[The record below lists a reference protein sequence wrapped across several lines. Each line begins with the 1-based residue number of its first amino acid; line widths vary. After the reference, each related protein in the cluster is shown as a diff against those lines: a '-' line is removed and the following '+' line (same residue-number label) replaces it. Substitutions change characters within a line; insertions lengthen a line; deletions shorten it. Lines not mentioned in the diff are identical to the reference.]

1 MTVSTEVD
9 HNEYTGN
16 GVTTTFPYTF
26 RIFQKSDLVV
36 QVVDLNENIT
46 ELILDTDYIVTGAGG
61 YNGGNIILSKELV
74 SGYQISISRELPV
87 TQETDLRNQG
97 KFFAEVH
104 EDAFDKLTML
114 IQQVRSWFSLA
125 LRKPSFV
132 ANYYDAL
139 NNYIRNLRDPSTP
152 QDAAT
157 KNYVDTQL
165 SSNLGCTLRV
175 QEQIPQLPDAASRAN
190 KMPAF
195 DNDGNP
201 IVVLPPSGSASDV
214 LIELAKPTGSDL
226 VGYGSQTVKATL
238 DSLNSMREELL
249 DKTGFNALGRFLNL
263 SELRSCV
270 PEEAGQIVYVA
281 SAASTTHAENH
292 LGGGFFESVDNIQ
305 AWADDG
311 GIVIKPETGTM
322 VWRRI
327 NFTTYDMQFWG
338 VKPDGVTDNATAI
351 TLATN
356 FARSNKCILEAPAG
370 NINTS
375 KTIPIYDNMG
385 IRGQG
390 KAEAT
395 VFYKTTND
403 KIDLT
408 KNGEVILQVD
418 ALCAFIP
425 KQWDLTD
432 NSMSSFCVNGR
443 VENCMFRRLGLTQE
457 NVDSYRNYYGLF
469 LGKSAAPVIRQSI
482 FECAYIGCFSYVP
495 FSGVMEMVG
504 FPQYP
509 GKGYA
514 GVLFEDFRD
523 GQIKVIGTSMD
534 MRLVQVNGYQLS
546 FRIGDFIIGMML
558 CRVFINTSARPN
570 NTVCSIIEIASILSL
585 LLTVYI
591 ATNYITY
598 MNIKYDVLYIPC
610 MAFIVIAFA
619 FNGGIL
625 SKILKNRFM
634 VLLGEASFSFYMFHW
649 MIIQIVTKILSVEK
663 DNFID
668 MLVYVVLSLFVSI
681 IASILSFKLIEMP
694 INKTIRRCW
703 KKYRG
708 MQSVRSA

>member
-61 YNGGNIILSKELV
+61 YNGGNIILSKALV

-432 NSMSSFCVNGR
+432 NSISSFCVNGR

-546 FRIGDFIIGMML
+546 FRMSGMQYTTMTNCTAENCTPMDGESTCYAFDFVNPYCIVMNTCATEFVKGGQL
-558 CRVFINTSARPN
+558 RVSVQGNPSFRP
-570 NTVCSIIEIASILSL
+570 SIIVNGFLPIDQQSPVVQTPI
-585 LLTVYI
+585 I
-591 ATNYITY
+591 DI
-598 MNIKYDVLYIPC
+598 D
-610 MAFIVIAFA
+610 
-619 FNGGIL
+619 NGGVVEMSVIL
-625 SKILKNRFM
+625 NGGDWAINPSAVNLTSPKASGNRLKVRLIGVNGSPSS
-634 VLLGEASFSFYMFHW
+634 VWSASSGA
-649 MIIQIVTKILSVEK
+649 
-663 DNFID
+663 D
-668 MLVYVVLSLFVSI
+668 
-681 IASILSFKLIEMP
+681 
-694 INKTIRRCW
+694 
-703 KKYRG
+703 
-708 MQSVRSA
+708 VREF

>member
-61 YNGGNIILSKELV
+61 YNGGNIILSKALV

-546 FRIGDFIIGMML
+546 FRMSGMQYTTMTNCTAENCTPMDGESTCYAFDFVNPYCIVMNTCATEFVKGGQL
-558 CRVFINTSARPN
+558 RVSVQGNPSFRP
-570 NTVCSIIEIASILSL
+570 SIIVNGFLPIDQQSPVVQTPI
-585 LLTVYI
+585 I
-591 ATNYITY
+591 DI
-598 MNIKYDVLYIPC
+598 D
-610 MAFIVIAFA
+610 
-619 FNGGIL
+619 NGGVVEMSVIL
-625 SKILKNRFM
+625 NGGDWAINPSAVNLTSPKASGSGLKVRLIGVNGSPSS
-634 VLLGEASFSFYMFHW
+634 VWSASSGADVKEF
-649 MIIQIVTKILSVEK
+649 
-663 DNFID
+663 
-668 MLVYVVLSLFVSI
+668 
-681 IASILSFKLIEMP
+681 
-694 INKTIRRCW
+694 
-703 KKYRG
+703 
-708 MQSVRSA
+708 

>member
-1 MTVSTEVD
+1 
-9 HNEYTGN
+9 
-16 GVTTTFPYTF
+16 
-26 RIFQKSDLVV
+26 
-36 QVVDLNENIT
+36 
-46 ELILDTDYIVTGAGG
+46 
-61 YNGGNIILSKELV
+61 
-74 SGYQISISRELPV
+74 
-87 TQETDLRNQG
+87 ETDLRNQG

-546 FRIGDFIIGMML
+546 FRMSGMQYTTMTNCTAENCTPMDGESTCYAFDFVNPYCIVMNTCATEFVKGGQL
-558 CRVFINTSARPN
+558 RVSVQGNPSFRP
-570 NTVCSIIEIASILSL
+570 SIIVNGFLPIDQQSPVVQTPI
-585 LLTVYI
+585 I
-591 ATNYITY
+591 DI
-598 MNIKYDVLYIPC
+598 D
-610 MAFIVIAFA
+610 
-619 FNGGIL
+619 NGGVVEMSVIL
-625 SKILKNRFM
+625 NGGDWAINPSAVNLTSPKASGNGLKVRLIGVNGSPSS
-634 VLLGEASFSFYMFHW
+634 VWSASSGA
-649 MIIQIVTKILSVEK
+649 E
-663 DNFID
+663 
-668 MLVYVVLSLFVSI
+668 
-681 IASILSFKLIEMP
+681 
-694 INKTIRRCW
+694 
-703 KKYRG
+703 
-708 MQSVRSA
+708 VREF

>member
-1 MTVSTEVD
+1 M
-9 HNEYTGN
+9 
-16 GVTTTFPYTF
+16 
-26 RIFQKSDLVV
+26 
-36 QVVDLNENIT
+36 
-46 ELILDTDYIVTGAGG
+46 
-61 YNGGNIILSKELV
+61 
-74 SGYQISISRELPV
+74 
-87 TQETDLRNQG
+87 RNQG

-305 AWADDG
+305 AWDDDG

-390 KAEAT
+390 KAEST

-546 FRIGDFIIGMML
+546 FRMSGMQYTTMTNCTAENCTPMNGESTCYAFDFVNPYCIVMNTCATEFVKGGQL
-558 CRVFINTSARPN
+558 RVSVQGNPSFRP
-570 NTVCSIIEIASILSL
+570 SIIVNGFLPIDQQSPVVQTPI
-585 LLTVYI
+585 I
-591 ATNYITY
+591 DI
-598 MNIKYDVLYIPC
+598 D
-610 MAFIVIAFA
+610 
-619 FNGGIL
+619 NGGVVEMSVIL
-625 SKILKNRFM
+625 NGGDWAINPSAVNLTSPKASGNGLKVRLIGVNGSPSS
-634 VLLGEASFSFYMFHW
+634 VWSASSGA
-649 MIIQIVTKILSVEK
+649 
-663 DNFID
+663 D
-668 MLVYVVLSLFVSI
+668 
-681 IASILSFKLIEMP
+681 
-694 INKTIRRCW
+694 
-703 KKYRG
+703 
-708 MQSVRSA
+708 VREF

>member
-61 YNGGNIILSKELV
+61 YNGGNIILSKALV

-214 LIELAKPTGSDL
+214 LIELAKQTGSDL

-390 KAEAT
+390 KAEST

-546 FRIGDFIIGMML
+546 FRMSGMQYTTMTNCTAENCTPMDGESTCYAFDFVNPYCIVMNTCATEFVKGGQL
-558 CRVFINTSARPN
+558 RVSVQGNPSFRP
-570 NTVCSIIEIASILSL
+570 SIIVNGFLPIDQQSPVVQTPI
-585 LLTVYI
+585 I
-591 ATNYITY
+591 DI
-598 MNIKYDVLYIPC
+598 D
-610 MAFIVIAFA
+610 
-619 FNGGIL
+619 NGGVVEMSVIL
-625 SKILKNRFM
+625 NGGDWAINPSAVNLTSPKASGNGLKVRLIGVNGSPSS
-634 VLLGEASFSFYMFHW
+634 VWSASSGA
-649 MIIQIVTKILSVEK
+649 
-663 DNFID
+663 D
-668 MLVYVVLSLFVSI
+668 
-681 IASILSFKLIEMP
+681 
-694 INKTIRRCW
+694 
-703 KKYRG
+703 
-708 MQSVRSA
+708 VREF

>member
-1 MTVSTEVD
+1 
-9 HNEYTGN
+9 
-16 GVTTTFPYTF
+16 
-26 RIFQKSDLVV
+26 
-36 QVVDLNENIT
+36 
-46 ELILDTDYIVTGAGG
+46 
-61 YNGGNIILSKELV
+61 NGGNIILSKELV

-546 FRIGDFIIGMML
+546 FRMSGMQYTTMTNCTAENCTPMDGESTCYAFDFVNPYCIVMNTCATEFVKGGQL
-558 CRVFINTSARPN
+558 RVSVQGNPSFRP
-570 NTVCSIIEIASILSL
+570 SIIVNGFLPIDQQSPVVQTPI
-585 LLTVYI
+585 I
-591 ATNYITY
+591 DI
-598 MNIKYDVLYIPC
+598 D
-610 MAFIVIAFA
+610 
-619 FNGGIL
+619 NGGVVEMSVIL
-625 SKILKNRFM
+625 NGGDWAINPSAVNLTSPKASGNGLKVRLIGVNGSPSS
-634 VLLGEASFSFYMFHW
+634 VWSASSGA
-649 MIIQIVTKILSVEK
+649 E
-663 DNFID
+663 
-668 MLVYVVLSLFVSI
+668 
-681 IASILSFKLIEMP
+681 
-694 INKTIRRCW
+694 
-703 KKYRG
+703 
-708 MQSVRSA
+708 VREF

>member
-1 MTVSTEVD
+1 
-9 HNEYTGN
+9 
-16 GVTTTFPYTF
+16 
-26 RIFQKSDLVV
+26 
-36 QVVDLNENIT
+36 
-46 ELILDTDYIVTGAGG
+46 
-61 YNGGNIILSKELV
+61 
-74 SGYQISISRELPV
+74 
-87 TQETDLRNQG
+87 TDLRNQG

-546 FRIGDFIIGMML
+546 FRMSGMQYTTMTNCTAENCTPMDGESTCYAFDFVNPYCIVMNTCATEFVKGGQL
-558 CRVFINTSARPN
+558 RVSVQGNPSFRP
-570 NTVCSIIEIASILSL
+570 SIIVNGFLPIDQQSPVVQTPI
-585 LLTVYI
+585 I
-591 ATNYITY
+591 DI
-598 MNIKYDVLYIPC
+598 D
-610 MAFIVIAFA
+610 
-619 FNGGIL
+619 NGGVVEMSVIL
-625 SKILKNRFM
+625 NGGDWAINPSAVNLTSPKASGNGLKVRLIGVNGSPSS
-634 VLLGEASFSFYMFHW
+634 VWSASSGA
-649 MIIQIVTKILSVEK
+649 E
-663 DNFID
+663 
-668 MLVYVVLSLFVSI
+668 
-681 IASILSFKLIEMP
+681 
-694 INKTIRRCW
+694 
-703 KKYRG
+703 
-708 MQSVRSA
+708 VREF

>member
-504 FPQYP
+504 FSQYP

-546 FRIGDFIIGMML
+546 FRMSGMQYTTMTNCTAENCTPMDGESTCYAFDFVNPYCIVMNTCATEFVKGGQL
-558 CRVFINTSARPN
+558 RVSVQGNPSFRP
-570 NTVCSIIEIASILSL
+570 SIIVNGFLPIDQQSPVVQTPI
-585 LLTVYI
+585 I
-591 ATNYITY
+591 DI
-598 MNIKYDVLYIPC
+598 D
-610 MAFIVIAFA
+610 
-619 FNGGIL
+619 NGGVVEMSVIL
-625 SKILKNRFM
+625 NGGDWAINPSAVNLTSPKASGNGLKVRLIGVNGSPSS
-634 VLLGEASFSFYMFHW
+634 VWSASSGAEVMEF
-649 MIIQIVTKILSVEK
+649 
-663 DNFID
+663 
-668 MLVYVVLSLFVSI
+668 
-681 IASILSFKLIEMP
+681 
-694 INKTIRRCW
+694 
-703 KKYRG
+703 
-708 MQSVRSA
+708 

>member
-1 MTVSTEVD
+1 
-9 HNEYTGN
+9 
-16 GVTTTFPYTF
+16 
-26 RIFQKSDLVV
+26 
-36 QVVDLNENIT
+36 
-46 ELILDTDYIVTGAGG
+46 
-61 YNGGNIILSKELV
+61 
-74 SGYQISISRELPV
+74 
-87 TQETDLRNQG
+87 
-97 KFFAEVH
+97 
-104 EDAFDKLTML
+104 
-114 IQQVRSWFSLA
+114 
-125 LRKPSFV
+125 
-132 ANYYDAL
+132 
-139 NNYIRNLRDPSTP
+139 
-152 QDAAT
+152 
-157 KNYVDTQL
+157 

-249 DKTGFNALGRFLNL
+249 DKTGFNALERFLNL

-311 GIVIKPETGTM
+311 GIVINPETGTM

-546 FRIGDFIIGMML
+546 FRMSGMQYTTMTNCTAENCTPMDGESTCYAFDFVNPYCIVMNTCATEFVKGGQL
-558 CRVFINTSARPN
+558 RVSVQGNPSFRP
-570 NTVCSIIEIASILSL
+570 SIIVNGFLPIDQQSPVVQTPI
-585 LLTVYI
+585 I
-591 ATNYITY
+591 DI
-598 MNIKYDVLYIPC
+598 D
-610 MAFIVIAFA
+610 
-619 FNGGIL
+619 NGGVVEMSVIL
-625 SKILKNRFM
+625 NGGDWAINPSAVNLTSPKASGNGLKVRLIGVNGSPSS
-634 VLLGEASFSFYMFHW
+634 VWSASSGA
-649 MIIQIVTKILSVEK
+649 
-663 DNFID
+663 D
-668 MLVYVVLSLFVSI
+668 
-681 IASILSFKLIEMP
+681 
-694 INKTIRRCW
+694 
-703 KKYRG
+703 
-708 MQSVRSA
+708 VREF

>member
-1 MTVSTEVD
+1 M
-9 HNEYTGN
+9 
-16 GVTTTFPYTF
+16 
-26 RIFQKSDLVV
+26 

-546 FRIGDFIIGMML
+546 FRMSGMQYTTMTNCTAENCTPMDGESTCYAFDFVNPYCIVMNTCATEFVKGGQL
-558 CRVFINTSARPN
+558 RVSVQGNPSFRP
-570 NTVCSIIEIASILSL
+570 SIIVNGFLPIDQQSPVVQTPI
-585 LLTVYI
+585 I
-591 ATNYITY
+591 DI
-598 MNIKYDVLYIPC
+598 D
-610 MAFIVIAFA
+610 
-619 FNGGIL
+619 NGGVVEMSVIL
-625 SKILKNRFM
+625 NGGDWAINPSAVNLTSPKASGNGLKVRLIGVNGSPSS
-634 VLLGEASFSFYMFHW
+634 VWSASSGAEVMEF
-649 MIIQIVTKILSVEK
+649 
-663 DNFID
+663 
-668 MLVYVVLSLFVSI
+668 
-681 IASILSFKLIEMP
+681 
-694 INKTIRRCW
+694 
-703 KKYRG
+703 
-708 MQSVRSA
+708 